1 MPRHPPVAKC
11 IRKKRKKHTT
21 LETID
26 DRDIVMSYAV
36 NLNGGASI
44 ETVIPDKLRV
54 LQVRLEHFTFKYRR
68 ASKQR
73 AAGNKDQ
80 EARTQIRL
88 DNHSESLVL
97 GIRDTKDGNWEFFN
111 ESRLPKLDGTR
122 YVEVDDDA
130 NQ

>member
-1 MPRHPPVAKC
+1 MDTIRNISVVYCKAVEERNLPPHRANST
-11 IRKKRKKHTT
+11 KKQKVEVEM
-21 LETID
+21 ETID
-26 DRDIVMSYAV
+26 DRDIVMSYAI

-54 LQVRLEHFTFKYRR
+54 LQVRLEHFAFKYRR

-73 AAGNKDQ
+73 AGGNKDQ

-97 GIRDTKDGNWEFFN
+97 GIRDTKDGNWEFF
-111 ESRLPKLDGTR
+111 
-122 YVEVDDDA
+122 
-130 NQ
+130 